1 MNVGLSDQAF
11 FHGQSL
17 CCRSIDTCMRF
28 VNSSFTLTGIF
39 KLPGL
44 LPSCLIAS

>member
-17 CCRSIDTCMRF
+17 CCRSIDTGMRF
-28 VNSSFTLTGIF
+28 VNSFFTLTDIF
-39 KLPGL
+39 KLPGFL
-44 LPSCLIAS
+44 SSCLIVN